1 MTSFKADVV
10 QLQLMKGYEK
20 TEVRSI
26 SIKTTS
32 PRSDFNHIS
41 IKLLDEIAKNTTTS
55 DSHIQKLN
63 ISRKQ
68 YYDRSSRLLKT
79 DLIKLVDGRFTLTA
93 FGKLVYHG
101 MKISRAL
108 HCASELRMIDA
119 IKSHSGLS
127 DAEQKNLIDRIIE
140 DSEIKK
146 LIS

>member
-1 MTSFKADVV
+1 MKKPKSGVSVSK
-10 QLQLMKGYEK
+10 LQVLEA
-20 TEVRSI
+20 I
-26 SIKTTS
+26 S
-32 PRSDFNHIS
+32 DHIS

-55 DSHIQKLN
+55 DSHMQKLN

-79 DLIKLVDGRFTLTA
+79 DLVKLVDGKFTLTA
-93 FGKLVYHG
+93 FGKLVYHAEL
-101 MKISRAL
+101 KISRAF

>member
-1 MTSFKADVV
+1 MKKPKSGVSVSK
-10 QLQLMKGYEK
+10 LQVLEA
-20 TEVRSI
+20 I
-26 SIKTTS
+26 S
-32 PRSDFNHIS
+32 DYIS

-93 FGKLVYHG
+93 FGKLVYHAEL
-101 MKISRAL
+101 KISRAF

-119 IKSHSGLS
+119 IKLHSGLS

>member
-1 MTSFKADVV
+1 MKKPKSGVSVSK
-10 QLQLMKGYEK
+10 LQVLEA
-20 TEVRSI
+20 I
-26 SIKTTS
+26 S
-32 PRSDFNHIS
+32 DHIS

-55 DSHIQKLN
+55 DSHMQKLN

-93 FGKLVYHG
+93 FGKLVYHAEL
-101 MKISRAL
+101 KISRAF

>member
-1 MTSFKADVV
+1 MKKPKSGVSVSK
-10 QLQLMKGYEK
+10 LQVLEA
-20 TEVRSI
+20 I
-26 SIKTTS
+26 S
-32 PRSDFNHIS
+32 DHIS

-93 FGKLVYHG
+93 FGKLVYHAEL
-101 MKISRAL
+101 KISRAF

-119 IKSHSGLS
+119 IKLHSGLS